1 MSAKNNVPAIRAEGL
16 GFSINGHR
24 ILSGIDLHIEK
35 NSWIGLIGPNGC
47 GKSTLLKN
55 IYRHFK
61 PTEGAI
67 YINGD
72 NVQGLKSKEAA
83 RRMAVLAQENSAEFD
98 FTVRDIVAMGRYAH
112 HSFLQTERDEDEE
125 ICLQALKIVGM
136 ESFASRSFLNLSGG
150 EKQRVYMAMAF
161 AQQSRIL
168 ILDEPT
174 NHLDIGYQLHL
185 MDTLRR
191 QKEELGLTIFTS
203 VHDIDLAA
211 AYCDSIIVIKDGDI
225 IARGSPEA
233 ILTTDLIRQ
242 VFNVDTEIT
251 KDTQSSRMRVRY
263 LRYNPIK
270 R

>member
-1 MSAKNNVPAIRAEGL
+1 MSVKNNIPAIRVEGL
-16 GFSINGHR
+16 GFSINDHR
-24 ILSGIDLHIEK
+24 ILSEIELSIK
-35 NSWIGLIGPNGC
+35 NNSWIGLIGPNGC

-55 IYRHFK
+55 IYRHFV
-61 PTEGAI
+61 PTEGAV

-112 HSFLQTERDEDEE
+112 RSFLQTECDEDEE
-125 ICLQALKIVGM
+125 ICLRSLKIVGM
-136 ESFASRSFLNLSGG
+136 ESFANRSFLSLSGG

-191 QKEELGLTIFTS
+191 RKEESGLTIFTS

-211 AYCDSIIVIKDGDI
+211 AYCDSIIVMQDGKI
-225 IARGSPEA
+225 ISSGPPEA
-233 ILTTDLIRQ
+233 ILTEGLIRR

-251 KDTQSSRMRVRY
+251 RDAQSGRMRVRY
-263 LRYNPIK
+263 LRYNPVEP
-270 R
+270 